1 MFNCDLHFPPG
12 STVEVNDTVIGDPLY
27 TVPILV
33 SNEQLSSL
41 KLDSLPL
48 CYKIHGDSGQWF
60 NLVTDECAS
69 VNSHYVSLS
78 ESLNVIHN
86 IGVRATDNAGQ

>member
-41 KLDSLPL
+41 NLDSLSL
-48 CYKIHGDSGQWF
+48 CYEIHGDSGQWF
-60 NLVTDECAS
+60 NLVTDE
-69 VNSHYVSLS
+69 
-78 ESLNVIHN
+78 
-86 IGVRATDNAGQ
+86 